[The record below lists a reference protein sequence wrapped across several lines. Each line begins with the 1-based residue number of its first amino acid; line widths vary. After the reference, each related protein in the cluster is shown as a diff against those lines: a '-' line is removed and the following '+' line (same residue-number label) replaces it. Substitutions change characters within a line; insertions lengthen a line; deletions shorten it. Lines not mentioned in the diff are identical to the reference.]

1 MKIGI
6 IGVGLIGGSLALS
19 AREHIPDVQI
29 YGSNRSETN
38 LQKSLDLGL
47 IDYRLDDSMIK
58 QMDII
63 LLAIPV
69 DGAMDRLVDLLDE
82 VNDNALIMDF
92 GSTKTAIC
100 QQVALHSK
108 RGQFLATHPI
118 AGTEYS
124 GPNSALSDLFKDK
137 IQILCEI
144 HKTRPDLLEWAQD
157 WFKKIGMK
165 LREMDP
171 VEHDQHITYVS
182 HLSHI
187 TSYMLGKTVMEK
199 EKDQSAIFDMAGSGF
214 SSTVR
219 LAKSSPNMWVPIFK
233 QNKENIS
240 KTLSQYI
247 NNLNQF
253 KQLLDAD
260 KFEELHEQ
268 ILEINKIRLILEGI
282 TNTTKTNKNGK

>member
-1 MKIGI
+1 MKVGI

-19 AREHIPDVQI
+19 AREHIPDVEI
-29 YGSNRSETN
+29 YGSNRSEAN
-38 LQKSLDLGL
+38 LNKSIDLGL
-47 IDYRLDDSMIK
+47 IDYRLEAPLIK
-58 QMDII
+58 KMDVI

-69 DGAMDRLVDLLDE
+69 DIALDRLTDLLDE

-92 GSTKTAIC
+92 GSTKGAIC

-124 GPNSALSDLFKDK
+124 GPSAALPDLFQGK
-137 IQILCEI
+137 IQILCETQ
-144 HKTRPDLLEWAQD
+144 KTRPDLLEWAQN
-157 WFKKIGMK
+157 WFRKIGMN

-171 VEHDQHITYVS
+171 VEHDNHITYVS

-187 TSYMLGKTVMEK
+187 SSYMLGKTVLEK

-219 LAKSSPNMWVPIFK
+219 LAKSSPNMWIPIFK
-233 QNKENIS
+233 QNKVNIS
-240 KTLSQYI
+240 ETLTQYI

-253 KQLLDAD
+253 KTLLEAD
-260 KFEELHEQ
+260 KFEELHQQ
-268 ILEINKIRLILEGI
+268 ILKINNIRQVLEGI
-282 TNTTKTNKNGK
+282 TNTKNNK

>member
-124 GPNSALSDLFKDK
+124 GPDSALSDLFKDK

-171 VEHDQHITYVS
+171 VAHDQHITYVS

-253 KQLLDAD
+253 KQLLDAN
-260 KFEELHEQ
+260 KFDELHEQ
-268 ILEINKIRLILEGI
+268 ILEINKIRLILDGI

>member
-1 MKIGI
+1 MKVGI

-19 AREHIPDVQI
+19 AREHIPDVEI
-29 YGSNRSETN
+29 FGSNRSDVN

-47 IDYRLDDSMIK
+47 INFRLEDAFIK
-58 QMDII
+58 QMDVI
-63 LLAIPV
+63 LLTIPV
-69 DGAMDRLVDLLDE
+69 DVAMDRLVDLLDE
-82 VNDNALIMDF
+82 VNDNALIIDF

-124 GPNSALSDLFKDK
+124 GPEAALPDLFQDK
-137 IQILCEI
+137 IQILCETQ
-144 HKTRPDLLEWAQD
+144 KTRPDLLEWAQD
-157 WFKKIGMK
+157 WFKKIGMN

-187 TSYMLGKTVMEK
+187 SSYMLGKTVMEK

-219 LAKSSPNMWVPIFK
+219 LAKSSPQMWIPIFK

-240 KTLSQYI
+240 ETLLQYI

-260 KFEELHEQ
+260 KFDELHKQ
-268 ILEINKIRLILEGI
+268 ILEINRIRQILKGI
-282 TNTTKTNKNGK
+282 TNTTTTNKNGK

>member
-124 GPNSALSDLFKDK
+124 GPNSALPDLFKDK

-268 ILEINKIRLILEGI
+268 ILEINKIRLILDGI
-282 TNTTKTNKNGK
+282 TKITKINKNGK

>member
-124 GPNSALSDLFKDK
+124 GPDSALSDLFKDK
-137 IQILCEI
+137 IQFLCEI

-260 KFEELHEQ
+260 KFDELHEQ
-268 ILEINKIRLILEGI
+268 ILEINKIRLILDGI

>member
-1 MKIGI
+1 MKVGV

-19 AREHIPDVQI
+19 AREHIPDVEI
-29 YGSNRSETN
+29 FGSNRSEIN

-47 IDYRLDDSMIK
+47 INFRLDDSLIK
-58 QMDII
+58 QMDVI
-63 LLAIPV
+63 LLTIPV
-69 DGAMDRLVDLLDE
+69 DVAMDRLVDLLDE
-82 VNDNALIMDF
+82 VNDNALIIDF
-92 GSTKTAIC
+92 GSTKAAIC

-124 GPNSALSDLFKDK
+124 GPAAALPDLFQDK
-137 IQILCEI
+137 IQILCETQ
-144 HKTRPDLLEWAQD
+144 KTRPDLLEWAQD
-157 WFKKIGMK
+157 WFKKIGMN

-187 TSYMLGKTVMEK
+187 SSYMLGKTVMEK

-219 LAKSSPNMWVPIFK
+219 LAKSSPQMWIPIFK

-240 KTLSQYI
+240 ETLLQYI

-260 KFEELHEQ
+260 KFDELHKQ
-268 ILEINKIRLILEGI
+268 ILEINQIRQILKGI
-282 TNTTKTNKNGK
+282 TNTITTNKNGK

>member
-1 MKIGI
+1 MKIGV

-19 AREHIPDVQI
+19 AREYIPDVEI

-47 IDYRLDDSMIK
+47 IDFRLDDSMIK

-124 GPNSALSDLFKDK
+124 GPAAALSDLFKDK

-260 KFEELHEQ
+260 KFDELHEQ
-268 ILEINKIRLILEGI
+268 ILEINKIRLILDGI

>member
-124 GPNSALSDLFKDK
+124 GPESALSDLFKDK
-137 IQILCEI
+137 TQILCEI

-157 WFKKIGMK
+157 WFKKIGMN

-260 KFEELHEQ
+260 KFDELHEQ
-268 ILEINKIRLILEGI
+268 ILEINKIRLILDGI

>member
-1 MKIGI
+1 MKVGI

-19 AREHIPDVQI
+19 AREHIPDIEI
-29 YGSNRSETN
+29 YGSNRSQAN

-47 IDYRLDDSMIK
+47 IDFRLEETMIK

-69 DGAMDRLVDLLDE
+69 DIALERLVDLLDE

-92 GSTKTAIC
+92 GSTKAAIC

-124 GPNSALSDLFKDK
+124 GPAAALPDLFEDK
-137 IQILCEI
+137 TQILCETQ
-144 HKTRPDLLEWAQD
+144 KTRPDLLEWAQD
-157 WFKKIGMK
+157 WFKKIGMN

-187 TSYMLGKTVMEK
+187 SSYMLGKTVMEK

-219 LAKSSPNMWVPIFK
+219 LAKSSPHMWVPIFK
-233 QNKENIS
+233 QNKDNITE
-240 KTLSQYI
+240 TLTQYI

-253 KQLLDAD
+253 KQLLDANQFD
-260 KFEELHEQ
+260 KLHEQ
-268 ILEINKIRLILEGI
+268 ILEINNIRQILEGI
-282 TNTTKTNKNGK
+282 TNTKNNQ

>member
-118 AGTEYS
+118 AGNEYS
-124 GPNSALSDLFKDK
+124 GPDSALSDLFKDK

-165 LREMDP
+165 LREIDP

-260 KFEELHEQ
+260 KFDELHEQ

>member
-63 LLAIPV
+63 LLAVPV
-69 DGAMDRLVDLLDE
+69 DGAIDRLVNLLDE

-268 ILEINKIRLILEGI
+268 ILEINKIRLILDGI
-282 TNTTKTNKNGK
+282 TNTTKINKNGK

>member
-1 MKIGI
+1 MKVGI

-19 AREHIPDVQI
+19 AREHIPDVEL
-29 YGSNRSETN
+29 YGSNRSESN

-47 IDYRLDDSMIK
+47 IDFKLEDTMIK
-58 QMDII
+58 KMDVV
-63 LLAIPV
+63 LLTIPV
-69 DGAMDRLVDLLDE
+69 DLAMVRLVDLLDQ

-92 GSTKTAIC
+92 GSTKAAIC

-124 GPNSALSDLFKDK
+124 GPAAALPDLFQDK
-137 IQILCEI
+137 IQILCEC

-165 LREMDP
+165 IREMDP
-171 VEHDQHITYVS
+171 IEHDQHITYVS

-187 TSYMLGKTVMEK
+187 SSYMLGKTVLEK
-199 EKDQSAIFDMAGSGF
+199 ENDESAIFDMAGSGF

-219 LAKSSPNMWVPIFK
+219 LAKSSPHMWVPIFK

-247 NNLNQF
+247 NNLNKF

-260 KFEELHEQ
+260 QFDVLHEQ

-282 TNTTKTNKNGK
+282 TNTKNNKQ

>member
-124 GPNSALSDLFKDK
+124 GPDSALSDLFKDK

-260 KFEELHEQ
+260 KYDELHEQ
-268 ILEINKIRLILEGI
+268 ILEINKIRLILDGI

>member
-124 GPNSALSDLFKDK
+124 GPNSALPDLFKDK

-268 ILEINKIRLILEGI
+268 ILEINKIRLILDGI

>member
-1 MKIGI
+1 MKVGI

-19 AREHIPDVQI
+19 ARKYIPDVEI
-29 YGSNRSETN
+29 YGSNRSQAN
-38 LQKSLDLGL
+38 LQKSMDLGL
-47 IDYRLDDSMIK
+47 IDFRLEAAMIR
-58 QMDII
+58 QLDII

-69 DGAMDRLVDLLDE
+69 DVALERLVNLLDE

-92 GSTKTAIC
+92 GSTKGAIC

-124 GPNSALSDLFKDK
+124 GPAAALPDLFENKT
-137 IQILCEI
+137 QILCETR
-144 HKTRPDLLEWAQD
+144 KTRPDLLEWAHD
-157 WFKKIGMK
+157 WFKKIGMN

-187 TSYMLGKTVMEK
+187 SSYMLGKTVMEK

-219 LAKSSPNMWVPIFK
+219 LAKSSPHMWIPIFK
-233 QNKENIS
+233 QNKENICE
-240 KTLSQYI
+240 TLSQYI
-247 NNLNQF
+247 NNLKQF
-253 KQLLDAD
+253 KQLLDACQFD
-260 KFEELHEQ
+260 ELHDQ
-268 ILEINKIRLILEGI
+268 ILQILSLIHI
-282 TNTTKTNKNGK
+282 

>member
-1 MKIGI
+1 MKVGI

-19 AREHIPDVQI
+19 AREHIPDVEI
-29 YGSNRSETN
+29 FGSNRSEIN

-47 IDYRLDDSMIK
+47 INFRLDDSLIK
-58 QMDII
+58 QMDVI
-63 LLAIPV
+63 LLTIPV
-69 DGAMDRLVDLLDE
+69 DVAMDRLVDLLDE
-82 VNDNALIMDF
+82 VNDNALIIDF
-92 GSTKTAIC
+92 GSTKAAIC

-124 GPNSALSDLFKDK
+124 GPAAALPDLFQDK
-137 IQILCEI
+137 IQILCETQ
-144 HKTRPDLLEWAQD
+144 KTRPDLLEWAQD
-157 WFKKIGMK
+157 WFKKIGMN

-187 TSYMLGKTVMEK
+187 SSYMLGKTVMEK

-219 LAKSSPNMWVPIFK
+219 LAKSSPQMWIPIFK

-240 KTLSQYI
+240 ETLLQYI

-260 KFEELHEQ
+260 KFDELHKQ
-268 ILEINKIRLILEGI
+268 ILEINQIRQILKGI
-282 TNTTKTNKNGK
+282 TNTITTNKNGK